1 MTDHD
6 VLEYFNL
13 VNTKRCKITPVLLN
27 TISDE
32 MRSYL
37 ESRFTEYSSDDKIT
51 EAIYRIFYKMEELKH
66 CQICGTVLNYKT
78 LFYRPNT
85 KVCSKECQNKLN
97 AIKLTGRKRSP
108 ETDAKIKKTMLERYG
123 VMHCTQCPDILKR
136 RTQTNIERYGG
147 PSPACRQDI
156 KQKMYDTNIERY
168 GHRCTLG
175 STVIKKKV
183 KATNLERY
191 GTENVFASDA
201 IKERIRKTN
210 NERYGVDNWKQSEA
224 GRQNAKEIFAD
235 GTVKAK
241 EIATKKKNGTL
252 NSSRQEERMY
262 DLLKELYPDYTLI
275 REYKEERYLFYC
287 DFWIK
292 ELDVFIELNLH
303 YTHGSH
309 PYNPESKEDQERL
322 TRYKDYHYI
331 IDVRTVRDPKKLEVA
346 KSNNLRYIA
355 VYDPKFTKESIQSAV
370 EDVLKSP
377 VIKILLP

>member
-1 MTDHD
+1 MTDQD
-6 VLEYFNL
+6 ILQYFNL
-13 VNTKRCKITPVLLN
+13 VNTKRC
-27 TISDE
+27 TIIPRRLTSLSNE
-32 MRSYL
+32 MVSYL
-37 ESRFTEYSSDDKIT
+37 ESRFNEYSSDDKIT
-51 EAIYRIFYKMEELKH
+51 EAVYRIFHEMEELKH
-66 CQICGTVLNYKT
+66 CPICNKIINYKT
-78 LFYRPNT
+78 LQHKPYAKT
-85 KVCSKECQNKLN
+85 CSKECQNKLN
-97 AIKLTGRKRSP
+97 SIKLTGRKRSP
-108 ETDAKIKKTMLERYG
+108 DVTAKIKQTMLDRYG
-123 VMHCTQCPDILKR
+123 VENCTQCPEILKR

-147 PSPACRQDI
+147 PSPACRQDV
-156 KQKMYDTNIERY
+156 KQKIFETNIERY

-175 STVIKKKV
+175 SIAIKKKV
-183 KATNLERY
+183 RETNIERY

-210 NERYGVDNWKQSEA
+210 HERYGVDNWKQSEE
-224 GRQNAKEIFAD
+224 GRKHAKEMFKD

-241 EIATKKKNGTL
+241 EHATKKKNGTL
-252 NSSRQEERMY
+252 NSSKQE
-262 DLLKELYPDYTLI
+262 KELHAMLKKLYPEYTIL
-275 REYKEERYLFYC
+275 REYKEDRYPFYC

-309 PYNPESKEDQERL
+309 PYNPESIEDQERVE
-322 TRYKDYHYI
+322 RYKDYPCM
-331 IDVRTVRDPKKLEVA
+331 IDVWTVRDPKKLEVA